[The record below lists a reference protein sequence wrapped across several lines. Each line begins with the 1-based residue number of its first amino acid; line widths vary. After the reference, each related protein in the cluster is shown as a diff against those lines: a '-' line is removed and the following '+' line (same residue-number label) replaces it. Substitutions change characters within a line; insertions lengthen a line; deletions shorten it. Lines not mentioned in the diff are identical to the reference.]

1 MALVDLM
8 PRSVRRSAFVNGF
21 SDPILYESVTD
32 FNESMLLWAKWAGE
46 GIVVAEFQNRII
58 FANPFVPIITQY
70 SLSELG
76 SLGLDQML
84 KVHYKSWLNPKENYN
99 SAQATCQYRWFK
111 VQIIHKEGK
120 TIAVKG
126 TTSKTKWFSQP
137 AIFIILKAKKKTYQK
152 EKALKHGLKK
162 MRNLFRRKSKEL
174 AQVNQQ
180 LQQLQLA
187 LDAKEHEV
195 NHLKNELLDTNNALS
210 TLARHLGNEKKAF
223 ESEVSRLVITNI
235 LPILKTLQ
243 QDKKLSPYTLELNL
257 LESYIESLSPNG
269 LKNQSMFSCLSKTEG
284 HIASLIKKGM
294 TSKKIASLL
303 CISGETVRT
312 HRKNIR
318 RKLKIQNTDVNL
330 QSYLSHNPTTGI
342 KGSRKKKFT
351 ILNV

>member
-1 MALVDLM
+1 MALFDLM
-8 PRSVRRSAFVNGF
+8 LHIVRRSVFVKGF
-21 SDPILYESVTD
+21 SNPVLYKSVTD
-32 FNESMLLWAKWAGE
+32 LNESMLLLAQWAGM
-46 GIVVAEFQNRII
+46 GIVVADFQNRII
-58 FANPFVPIITQY
+58 VANPFFPNFTQY
-70 SLSELG
+70 RLSELV
-76 SLGLDQML
+76 SLGLDQLL
-84 KVHYKSWLNPKENYN
+84 KVHYKSWLNPKGNYN
-99 SAQATCQYRWFK
+99 SAPATSQHRQFK
-111 VQIIHKEGK
+111 AQIIHKEGK
-120 TIAVKG
+120 TVAVKG

-137 AIFIILKAKKKTYQK
+137 AIFINLNAIKQTNQK

-174 AQVNQQ
+174 VQANQQ
-180 LQQLQLA
+180 LQQLQQA

-210 TLARHLGNEKKAF
+210 TLARHLDNEKKAF
-223 ESEVSRLVITNI
+223 ESEVSRSIITNI

-243 QDKKLSPYTLELNL
+243 QDKKLSHYALELNL

-269 LKNQSMFSCLSKTEG
+269 LKKQGMFSCLSETEG

-318 RKLKIQNTDVNL
+318 KKLKIQNTDVNL
-330 QSYLSHNPTTGI
+330 RTYLSHNPTTGI
-342 KGSRKKKFT
+342 KGSHEKTFT
-351 ILNV
+351 ILSA